1 MTGLAFAPAVAFGQ
15 VVGMD
20 VRLIPALE
28 RDKPIV
34 RRLLELN
41 SHDFS
46 EVDGRDLGPHG
57 EYGYPYLD
65 HYWLA
70 EEERHP
76 FLIDVDGQIGGCV
89 LVRAGVPH
97 QFGEFFVARKYRRRT
112 VGLLAARA
120 VFARFPGPWHVHE
133 VAGNHAAVAFWRKA
147 IPVVFDETS
156 DDDGTSQTFVAP
168 AS

>member
-1 MTGLAFAPAVAFGQ
+1 
-15 VVGMD
+15 MD

-28 RDKPIV
+28 GDKPVV

-89 LVRAGVPH
+89 LVREGVPH
-97 QFGEFFVARKYRRRT
+97 QFGEFFVVRKYRRRT

>member
-1 MTGLAFAPAVAFGQ
+1 MPAAVSG
-15 VVGMD
+15 
-20 VRLIPALE
+20 RLCCVDIRLVPALE
-28 RDKPIV
+28 RDKPVV

-65 HYWLA
+65 HYWLP

-76 FLIDVDGQIGGCV
+76 FLIDVDGQIGGCA

-97 QFGEFFVARKYRRRT
+97 QFGEFFVVRKYRRRG

-120 VFARFPGPWHVHE
+120 VFARFPGRWHVHE
-133 VAGNHAAVAFWRKA
+133 VAGNHAAVAFWRTA

-156 DDDGTSQTFVAP
+156 DDDGTTQTFVAP

>member
-1 MTGLAFAPAVAFGQ
+1 
-15 VVGMD
+15 MD

-28 RDKPIV
+28 GDKPVV

-70 EEERHP
+70 EEERH
-76 FLIDVDGQIGGCV
+76 
-89 LVRAGVPH
+89 R
-97 QFGEFFVARKYRRRT
+97 
-112 VGLLAARA
+112 
-120 VFARFPGPWHVHE
+120 
-133 VAGNHAAVAFWRKA
+133 
-147 IPVVFDETS
+147 S
-156 DDDGTSQTFVAP
+156 
-168 AS
+168 

>member
-1 MTGLAFAPAVAFGQ
+1 V
-15 VVGMD
+15 D

-28 RDKPIV
+28 RDKPVV

-46 EVDGRDLGPHG
+46 AVDGRDLGPHG
-57 EYGYPYLD
+57 EYRYPYLD
-65 HYWLA
+65 QYWLP

-76 FLIDVDGQIGGCV
+76 FLIDVDGQIRGCA

-97 QFGEFFVARKYRRRT
+97 QFGECR
-112 VGLLAARA
+112 
-120 VFARFPGPWHVHE
+120 WHVHE
-133 VAGNHAAVAFWRKA
+133 VGGNHAAVAFWRTA
-147 IPVVFDETS
+147 IAVVFDETS
-156 DDDGTSQTFVAP
+156 DDDGTTQTFVGP

>member
-1 MTGLAFAPAVAFGQ
+1 
-15 VVGMD
+15 MD

-28 RDKPIV
+28 RDKPVV

-76 FLIDVDGQIGGCV
+76 FLIDVDGQLGGCV

-97 QFGEFFVARKYRRRT
+97 QFGEFFVVRKYRRQT

-120 VFARFPGPWHVHE
+120 VFARFPGPWQVHE

-147 IPVVFDETS
+147 IPVMFDETS